1 MQNWTNFIW
10 LFLVIGAP
18 AISWSLGK
26 LREQYEKKRLRDL
39 QRSRETE
46 SLRVQRVTDRTE
58 QPDPEAERTARLAE
72 LAARRQAQ
80 LEQLRQ
86 RRVQM
91 GVQAP
96 VVRAPGPPTGT
107 PQRPMRP
114 GVPIPAPRP
123 GTPSVPQRRPAA
135 QAPPQTRPATTAP
148 PVRPRPVA
156 RPPQVRSIERPDI
169 AQVIAPLVA
178 AKAAPV
184 RPLPTSSDV
193 AVVSR
198 DISGIGADIR
208 ATLSRA
214 SAGSS
219 RHLATALVLADILDR
234 PVSMRSVQP
243 GDMAEF

>member
-46 SLRVQRVTDRTE
+46 SLRVQHVTDRTE
-58 QPDPEAERTARLAE
+58 QPDAEAERAQRLAE

-91 GVQAP
+91 GVQTP
-96 VVRAPGPPTGT
+96 VVQAPAPPART

-114 GVPIPAPRP
+114 GVPAAPRP
-123 GTPSVPQRRPAA
+123 GTPSAPVRRPAA
-135 QAPPQTRPATTAP
+135 QVPPQTRPTPAQPA
-148 PVRPRPVA
+148 RPRPVV

-169 AQVIAPLVA
+169 AQVIAPLMA
-178 AKAAPV
+178 AKAAPA
-184 RPLPTSSDV
+184 RPMPRASDV

-208 ATLSRA
+208 ATLARA

-234 PVSMRSVQP
+234 PVSMRSMQP

>member
-1 MQNWTNFIW
+1 MNNWTNFIW

-18 AISWSLGK
+18 AISWTLGK

-46 SLRVQRVTDRTE
+46 ALRVQRVTDRKE
-58 QPDPEAERTARLAE
+58 QPDPEAERAQKLAE

-91 GVQAP
+91 GAQAPAVQAP
-96 VVRAPGPPTGT
+96 PPARP

-114 GVPIPAPRP
+114 GVPATPRP

-135 QAPPQTRPATTAP
+135 QAPPQPRPAATAQ
-148 PVRPRPVA
+148 PVRP

-178 AKAAPV
+178 AKAAPA
-184 RPLPTSSDV
+184 RPLPTSADV

-198 DISGIGADIR
+198 DISGINSDIR
-208 ATLSRA
+208 ATLARA